1 MRPNRIVRI
10 VIIGSFGAQG
20 DPVYR
25 VHQPATALA
34 GLPDVQVI
42 EVHPAAAAR
51 DAAALAADLLVLTMT
66 LDLEALRLIRQR
78 RLLGRPT
85 VVEVNDYL
93 PDVQPWNP
101 AASTWQDRRGH
112 QLFHALIRAADGCQF
127 SSEGLA
133 ERLAHQA
140 RAAAVFPNHLNA
152 IPPERLRPLEPGP
165 GPLRIGWGGS
175 AGHRD
180 DLASI
185 APALISWLQQHPEVQ
200 LELMADAPLA
210 EPFQA
215 LPAHQFRLR
224 SPSSLADYLAW
235 LPTLDIGLAPL
246 LPTAYNACR
255 SDVKFLEYGAAG
267 VVPVLQNHGPYR
279 ALAEQGL
286 APAFE
291 TPEQLVS
298 LLEQL
303 LVDAE
308 DRRCCARTAE
318 RYVRE
323 QRRLDDHIE
332 ERLQFY
338 RRLVSACPAPQEPV
352 HPWLEQQRQR
362 DLEHLPGLQQ
372 IAESHWRL
380 DLSSEA
386 DQSREAGIA
395 ALQQG
400 NHAAAEEA
408 FRRALA
414 ADPSDHSSL
423 GFLGLLLRQRGEQRQ
438 ALEAFR
444 SAHALNPLALRPRR
458 GLEHPFLPALQR
470 GQALAQQGDREAAV
484 AIYRGI
490 LQRHPTHR
498 GALFQLAAVLNDQN
512 RTQLARACV
521 DRLLRAHPDHS
532 RGYGLLA
539 DLRQAAGDPSG
550 AAAALACAQ
559 ALDLR

>member
-20 DPVYR
+20 DPMYR
-25 VHQPATALA
+25 VHQPAAALA
-34 GLPDVQVI
+34 GLPGVQVI

-78 RLLGRPT
+78 RLLGLPT

-133 ERLAHQA
+133 KRLAHQA
-140 RAAAVFPNHLNA
+140 RAAAVFPNHLHA
-152 IPPERLRPLEPGP
+152 VAPERLRPLEPGP

-185 APALISWLQQHPEVQ
+185 APALISWLQQHPDVQ

-255 SDVKFLEYGAAG
+255 SDVKFLEYAAAG

-286 APAFE
+286 SPAFE
-291 TPEQLVS
+291 TPEHLVS

-303 LVDAE
+303 VVDAE
-308 DRRCCARTAE
+308 HRRCCARTAE
-318 RYVRE
+318 RYVRD
-323 QRRLDDHIE
+323 QRRLEDHIE
-332 ERLQFY
+332 ERLHFY
-338 RRLVSACPAPQEPV
+338 SRLVSACPAPQEPV

-362 DLEHLPGLQQ
+362 DLKHLPGLQR
-372 IAESHWRL
+372 IEESHWRL

-414 ADPSDHSSL
+414 ADPTDHSSL

-470 GQALAQQGDREAAV
+470 GQALEQQGDQEAAV

-490 LQRHPTHR
+490 LQRYPAHR
-498 GALFQLAAVLNDQN
+498 GALFQLGAVLNDQN

-521 DRLLRAHPDHS
+521 DRLLLAHPDHS

-539 DLRQAAGDPSG
+539 DLLQAAGDPSG

-559 ALDLR
+559 ALELH

>member
-1 MRPNRIVRI
+1 
-10 VIIGSFGAQG
+10 
-20 DPVYR
+20 
-25 VHQPATALA
+25 
-34 GLPDVQVI
+34 
-42 EVHPAAAAR
+42 
-51 DAAALAADLLVLTMT
+51 
-66 LDLEALRLIRQR
+66 
-78 RLLGRPT
+78 
-85 VVEVNDYL
+85 
-93 PDVQPWNP
+93 
-101 AASTWQDRRGH
+101 
-112 QLFHALIRAADGCQF
+112 
-127 SSEGLA
+127 
-133 ERLAHQA
+133 
-140 RAAAVFPNHLNA
+140 
-152 IPPERLRPLEPGP
+152 
-165 GPLRIGWGGS
+165 
-175 AGHRD
+175 
-180 DLASI
+180 
-185 APALISWLQQHPEVQ
+185 
-200 LELMADAPLA
+200 MADAPLA

-255 SDVKFLEYGAAG
+255 SDVKFLEYAAAG

-308 DRRCCARTAE
+308 HRRCCARTAE
-318 RYVRE
+318 RYVQD
-323 QRRLDDHIE
+323 QRRLEDHIE
-332 ERLQFY
+332 ERLHFY
-338 RRLVSACPAPQEPV
+338 SHLVSACPAPQEPV
-352 HPWLEQQRQR
+352 HPWLEQQRQS
-362 DLEHLPGLQQ
+362 DLEHLPGLQR

-386 DQSREAGIA
+386 DHFREAGIA

-400 NHAAAEEA
+400 DHAAAEEA

-414 ADPSDHSSL
+414 ADPSDHSSF

-444 SAHALNPLALRPRR
+444 CAHALNPLALRPRR
-458 GLEHPFLPALQR
+458 GLKHPFLAALQHGR
-470 GQALAQQGDREAAV
+470 ALEQQGDREAAV

-512 RTQLARACV
+512 RTPLARACV
-521 DRLLRAHPDHS
+521 DRLLRAHPDHKN
-532 RGYGLLA
+532 GYLILA
-539 DLRQAAGDPSG
+539 DLRQAQGDFNSTE
-550 AAAALACAQ
+550 AALACAQ

>member
-1 MRPNRIVRI
+1 MRI

-25 VHQPATALA
+25 VHQAAAALA
-34 GLPDVQVI
+34 GLPGVQVI

-101 AASTWQDRRGH
+101 AASTWQDPRGH

-133 ERLAHQA
+133 ERLADQA

-152 IPPERLRPLEPGP
+152 MPPERLRPLEPGP

-224 SPSSLADYLAW
+224 SPGSLADYLAW

-255 SDVKFLEYGAAG
+255 SDVKFLEYVAAG
-267 VVPVLQNHGPYR
+267 VVPVLQKHGPYR

-286 APAFE
+286 APTFE

-308 DRRCCARTAE
+308 YRRCCARTAE

-323 QRRLDDHIE
+323 QRRLEDHIE
-332 ERLQFY
+332 ERLHFY
-338 RRLVSACPAPQEPV
+338 SRLLSACPAPQEPV

-362 DLEHLPGLQQ
+362 DLEHLPGLQR

-386 DQSREAGIA
+386 DHSREAGIA

-408 FRRALA
+408 LPPRAGGGSFRPQQPWFSGVA
-414 ADPSDHSSL
+414 AAAAGRKPPGS
-423 GFLGLLLRQRGEQRQ
+423 
-438 ALEAFR
+438 
-444 SAHALNPLALRPRR
+444 R
-458 GLEHPFLPALQR
+458 GLPQRPCAQPVGVAAPPRAGASLPA
-470 GQALAQQGDREAAV
+470 
-484 AIYRGI
+484 
-490 LQRHPTHR
+490 
-498 GALFQLAAVLNDQN
+498 
-512 RTQLARACV
+512 
-521 DRLLRAHPDHS
+521 
-532 RGYGLLA
+532 
-539 DLRQAAGDPSG
+539 G
-550 AAAALACAQ
+550 AAARPGPRAAGRSGGGGGDIPRHPAAPSHPPWRPVSAGSGFERSEPHATRARLCGSPVARPPRPQ
-559 ALDLR
+559 PRLRASG